1 MRQKQ
6 SPGCPLWQIFWIF
19 GYIVFSSK
27 VRQPVV
33 AHIYNTHRVT
43 KLTFIIKEERILFI
57 LLKVKRLQNPGHE
70 KARQD
75 TRKYLIDYSFNQQN
89 SHNFIISRILEIILF
104 FFCHSILHTAV
115 TQYQDIALL
124 DTKPF
129 GKVDIS
135 VYFFLFFTYMFLSF
149 WLPLQK

>member
-1 MRQKQ
+1 ML
-6 SPGCPLWQIFWIF
+6 S
-19 GYIVFSSK
+19 
-27 VRQPVV
+27 
-33 AHIYNTHRVT
+33 
-43 KLTFIIKEERILFI
+43 
-57 LLKVKRLQNPGHE
+57 LKVKKLQTPGHE

-135 VYFFLFFTYMFLSF
+135 FYFFLFFTYMFLSF